1 MHVVKRWEH
10 CCAHNTLR
18 NLSFKGSGYKVCNGK
33 KKQTNKE
40 EEEKK
45 NETNKK
51 QIYKFGVFFFL
62 QFPYL

>member
-33 KKQTNKE
+33 KKQTNRE

-51 QIYKFGVFFFL
+51 QNI
-62 QFPYL
+62 QI